1 MNFKLYILF
10 IISVIQYQLMYSQSK
25 SISYRDENFKEISK
39 EHFENLAT
47 QKEYRWNQFENE
59 QEVIQVLYQ
68 KQTLGKL
75 TSQELADFKK
85 YLNLYKPLRN
95 GLIMIVFYPGKDS
108 CNDLGRKST
117 WNLLEE
123 NFQKEVNKTGII
135 TQYWLYKSIENLHNY
150 HRNHIEWMLDK
161 DQFVEH
167 LFFKVHYPCASSV
180 IIDQEGNFVA
190 NLGEFGVKDIYK
202 AIEILKNEP

>member
-1 MNFKLYILF
+1 MNFKLYLFF
-10 IISVIQYQLMYSQSK
+10 IISVIQYQWVYSQSK
-25 SISYRDENFKEISK
+25 SFSYRDENFKEISK

-68 KQTLGKL
+68 KQTLGNL
-75 TSQELADFKK
+75 SSQELEDLKK
-85 YLNLYKPLRN
+85 YLNQYKPLRN

-123 NFQKEVNKTGII
+123 NFQKEVSKTGII
-135 TQYWLYKSIENLHNY
+135 TQYWLYKSNENLHNY
-150 HRNHIEWMLDK
+150 HRKHIEWTLDK
-161 DQFVEH
+161 DQFAER
-167 LFFKVHYPCASSV
+167 LFFKMHYPCASSV

-190 NLGEFGVKDIYK
+190 NLGEFGAKDIYK
-202 AIEILKNEP
+202 AIEILKK